1 MVYNKHMV
9 QKKSPI
15 RPVGLLVHLFTR
27 DFIMAKTT
35 TTTTTT
41 TQTIIG
47 SRDKDVGAL
56 IGKAGKAAGTML
68 QLCKEAAQKAATQL
82 NPATPIA
89 GRIAAVVSLYA
100 DDFKA
105 AGHNV
110 KSLFVDALTLYAAAQ
125 TPVTVDVTTKDG
137 KKVETHINAVDAVAM
152 PKHAMRDAAK
162 QVREQNGMG
171 RKTSPKQVTP
181 KAKTPT
187 AAPAPDMQE
196 IDAFSAWLDNL
207 PEYLGDSVYHGKI
220 VARLIEAG
228 YTLGKATKGKV
239 IKGSASF

>member
-1 MVYNKHMV
+1 MTTI
-9 QKKSPI
+9 S
-15 RPVGLLVHLFTR
+15 
-27 DFIMAKTT
+27 KTV
-35 TTTTTT
+35 
-41 TQTIIG
+41 IG
-47 SRDKDVGAL
+47 SRDAAVGTL

-68 QLCKEAAQKAATQL
+68 QLCKEAAQKAAAQL

-125 TPVTVDVTTKDG
+125 APVTVDVVSKDG
-137 KKVETHINAVDAVAM
+137 KKEEKHITAADAVAM

-171 RKTSPKQVTP
+171 RKTTPKQVTP
-181 KAKTPT
+181 KAATPK

-207 PEYLGDSVYHGKI
+207 PEYLNDSVYHGKV
-220 VARLIEAG
+220 VARLIEQG
-228 YTLGKATKGKV
+228 YRLEKAVKGKIV
-239 IKGSASF
+239 KGSASA